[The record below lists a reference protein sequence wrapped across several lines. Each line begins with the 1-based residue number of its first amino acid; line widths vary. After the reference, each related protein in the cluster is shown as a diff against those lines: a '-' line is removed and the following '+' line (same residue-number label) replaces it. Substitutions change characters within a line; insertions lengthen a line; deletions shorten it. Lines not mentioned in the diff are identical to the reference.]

1 MARLEV
7 DRTPCAG
14 ITQIRFEGLRV
25 SPALSALCAP
35 LSDVKLSRANLAPS
49 GVLCRVRVVAVTEP
63 STVHRA
69 KPGEEIDWTIP
80 AAHGAEPDRP
90 PQPRRRLLGDRI
102 GSVEV
107 LAAILVLLVVFRGPV
122 ADAIS
127 NPRLQTWT
135 TVFVSVMVQATPF
148 LVFGVALSAVIA
160 VYVPRSFWARA
171 LPRHPALAVPVA
183 SCAGVVLPGCECGSV
198 PIAGSLMRR
207 GVTPAA
213 ALAFL
218 LAAPAINPI
227 VLTATAVAFPNN
239 PEMVVGRGVAS
250 LIVAMIMGWM
260 WLRLGRADWIRLPAR
275 PDDGAAKG
283 RAFWSAV
290 RHDVVHAGG
299 FLVLGAMAAA
309 TINVVVPE
317 RWLLTLAD
325 NPVLS
330 VLALALLAVLLSIC
344 SEADAFVAASLS
356 QFSLTSR
363 LVFLVVG
370 PMVDLKLISMQAG
383 VFGRRFA
390 ARFSPAT
397 FAVAVLVAVGV
408 GAVLL

>member
-1 MARLEV
+1 M
-7 DRTPCAG
+7 
-14 ITQIRFEGLRV
+14 
-25 SPALSALCAP
+25 
-35 LSDVKLSRANLAPS
+35 
-49 GVLCRVRVVAVTEP
+49 
-63 STVHRA
+63 
-69 KPGEEIDWTIP
+69 
-80 AAHGAEPDRP
+80 
-90 PQPRRRLLGDRI
+90 

-107 LAAILVLLVVFRGPV
+107 LALVLILLVIFREPLAAKIV
-122 ADAIS
+122 QV
-127 NPRLQTWT
+127 PLLQTWT
-135 TVFVSVMVQATPF
+135 TVFVSVMVQAMPF

-160 VYVPRSFWARA
+160 VYVPRSFWAKA
-171 LPRHPALAVPVA
+171 LPKHPALAVPVA

-198 PIAGSLMRR
+198 PIAGSLIRR

-250 LIVAMIMGWM
+250 LVVAMLMGWL
-260 WLRLGRADWIRLPAR
+260 WLRLGKLEWIRMPHR
-275 PDDGAAKG
+275 PELDDMSKS
-283 RAFWSAV
+283 RAFWAAC
-290 RHDVVHAGG
+290 RHDIIHAGG

-309 TINVVVPE
+309 TINVIVPDK
-317 RWLLTLAD
+317 WMQTLAD

-330 VLALALLAVLLSIC
+330 IIALAVLAVLLSIC

-370 PMVDLKLISMQAG
+370 PMVDLKLISMQTG

-390 ARFSPAT
+390 FRFAPAT
-397 FAVAVLVAVGV
+397 FVVATAIAALT
-408 GAVLL
+408 GAVVFS